1 MLGDARDA
9 VDTLDDV
16 SEDDVRTAGTWF
28 AVALGVLLA
37 LDAAIALVVFTQL
50 MSGAYRRSRMV
61 AALVGSVLV
70 AAIAIALHAL
80 CRVAVWEANDEI
92 GRSRSPSR
100 PARTSSRWRRSPRW
114 SPRSCWWR
122 APAVRPAY
130 RGQAR
135 RSSRQDGIDRPVCDD
150 AMSKVELQRHSRV
163 QRISV
168 LGPGQ

>member
-9 VDTLDDV
+9 MDTLDDV

-80 CRVAVWEANDEI
+80 CRVAVWEANEEI
-92 GRSRSPSR
+92 GRSALALAPGAYVI
-100 PARTSSRWRRSPRW
+100 PLAAIAALVTAVVLVASSG
-114 SPRSCWWR
+114 R
-122 APAVRPAY
+122 APRLPRAGAP
-130 RGQAR
+130 
-135 RSSRQDGIDRPVCDD
+135 
-150 AMSKVELQRHSRV
+150 
-163 QRISV
+163 
-168 LGPGQ
+168 